1 MAPATPRY
9 PPSSPCLSAALPC
22 LARLTPSHSESH
34 SVSRLLAQLTH
45 SLARAAVAFFPPSLS
60 LSVSV
65 SVAGIAA
72 TRLWQRSTRV
82 CHIAFRVVR
91 KTEPNETTKARKR
104 QQQDEDEQGLR
115 QRQWRRGRRGG
126 RAKGGR
132 NRHRD
137 TAWPALR
144 ALCWARAR
152 TRYAL
157 LCLPASQSVH
167 SSAHSSV
174 RLSACPSV
182 GLFGILVI
190 VAAAFCLV
198 PNEYCATLLK
208 LFCLSSAGFAI

>member
-104 QQQDEDEQGLR
+104 QQQDEDEQG
-115 QRQWRRGRRGG
+115 RREEGG
-126 RAKGGR
+126 ERRAKGGR

-157 LCLPASQSVH
+157 LCLPASLSIPLPIPL
-167 SSAHSSV
+167 SV
-174 RLSACPSV
+174 RLSVRPSV